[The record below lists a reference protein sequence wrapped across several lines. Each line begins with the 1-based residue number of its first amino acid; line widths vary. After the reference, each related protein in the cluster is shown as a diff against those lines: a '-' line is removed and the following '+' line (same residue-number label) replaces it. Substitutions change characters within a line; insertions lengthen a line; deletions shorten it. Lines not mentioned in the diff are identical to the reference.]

1 MRRCPTYG
9 KPLLLLNAVLMD
21 TGSFGR
27 FTLYPLVEQ
36 HEPLAGF
43 KAWGAGSAGGDV
55 ADSAG
60 TTASF
65 LADPG

>member
-27 FTLYPLVEQ
+27 FTLYPLVQE
-36 HEPLAGF
+36 HEALAGF
-43 KAWGAGSAGGDV
+43 KPRGTGSAGGDV
-55 ADSAG
+55 ADSAC
-60 TTASF
+60 TTADFS
-65 LADPG
+65 ADPG